1 VNVVALYQE
10 GASEE
15 DINALAKFKFQH
27 TDSSDQKVSGEKSGA
42 LAGVMSLVGSS
53 DSLTDRAI
61 SGEDAECCICLLPYD
76 DGVELREIPCR
87 HHFHS
92 ACIDKW
98 LRINATCPLCKYNII
113 HGNKRRREDV

>member
-1 VNVVALYQE
+1 VAQYQE

-15 DINALAKFKFQH
+15 DISALAKFKFQRTSH
-27 TDSSDQKVSGEKSGA
+27 SLEKGSGEKPGA

-53 DSLTDRAI
+53 DCVTDRAV
-61 SGEDAECCICLLPYD
+61 SGEDAECCICLSPYD
-76 DGVELREIPCR
+76 DGVELREIPCT

-113 HGNKRRREDV
+113 HGNTRRREEV